1 MKNRLLERIADIKEL
16 QDTAALYKNKK
27 GCVLTGLDGTIKALY
42 LCALKEAVAAGTLVL
57 LVPGR
62 DAVREYRQTLAYL
75 YPDVPVQEFY
85 PTNLPR
91 VTADS
96 RNLEIQ
102 AGRAAALRMIAGEET
117 GIVFVTAEALLQKQ
131 ARPSGLSRSSL
142 QITAGETLEQGMFM
156 ERLAEMGYERTDEVD
171 TIGQFSVRGGI
182 IDVFPLNSLNPA
194 RIEWFDA
201 DIDGIRLFDVNTK
214 RSLENTE
221 TLKIVP
227 LKTRSEEAFD
237 AFLREYGASDTLFVM
252 DEPSRFKEMLDRLYK
267 EGQEYKD
274 ILTSSCQC
282 YLKLNDDLP
291 LFRGF
296 GDSNSQARKN
306 VCRLAYDYLK
316 TNNLL
321 SFIRREI
328 RDPNRTGAEVVAV
341 AVGKLVIFGVTVPAF
356 FLLAMVCLLKWIW
369 GNDYGCHGYTAICSL
384 DFFLRI
390 RSGGISVA

>member
-131 ARPSGLSRSSL
+131 AVRVIP
-142 QITAGETLEQGMFM
+142 EQ
-156 ERLAEMGYERTDEVD
+156 
-171 TIGQFSVRGGI
+171 
-182 IDVFPLNSLNPA
+182 PA
-194 RIEWFDA
+194 NYC
-201 DIDGIRLFDVNTK
+201 G
-214 RSLENTE
+214 
-221 TLKIVP
+221 
-227 LKTRSEEAFD
+227 
-237 AFLREYGASDTLFVM
+237 
-252 DEPSRFKEMLDRLYK
+252 
-267 EGQEYKD
+267 
-274 ILTSSCQC
+274 
-282 YLKLNDDLP
+282 
-291 LFRGF
+291 
-296 GDSNSQARKN
+296 
-306 VCRLAYDYLK
+306 
-316 TNNLL
+316 
-321 SFIRREI
+321 
-328 RDPNRTGAEVVAV
+328 
-341 AVGKLVIFGVTVPAF
+341 
-356 FLLAMVCLLKWIW
+356 
-369 GNDYGCHGYTAICSL
+369 
-384 DFFLRI
+384 
-390 RSGGISVA
+390 